1 MVFNL
6 AARIRR
12 ETHEGR
18 SYLVA
23 PVVLLT
29 EGVHEGSGGPLL
41 YSADKLKANPA
52 VWNHMPLVVY
62 HPEAN
67 GEPVSAR
74 SPGVLDS
81 RKVGLVFNASYDT
94 KLRAEAWFDELKTK
108 EVDVRVYNALVKGE
122 QMEVS
127 TGLYTNATDKVGEFG
142 GLKYQGEVND
152 IIPDHLAVLP
162 DKKGACSL
170 DRGCGLL
177 QNEAPVVTN
186 CNCKESNVDKKALI
200 DNLLT
205 LNSDWTAADRPV
217 LELMTPERIQ
227 KEIDKIKKP
236 APAPVANAAPPPPP
250 APQTGTTLESYLAAA
265 PVEIAGPLA
274 ELVANAAAAKAELI
288 AKIKLNQTGQEQML
302 SDSYLAAQ
310 PLAAL
315 KVIAN
320 ISSPRGVT
328 APAAQ
333 PNYGGQATV
342 PGVVTNTKQQA
353 LEPVEYDW
361 SK

>member
-1 MVFNL
+1 SEALMSATMQRMVFNL

-94 KLRAEAWFDELKTK
+94 KLRAEAWF
-108 EVDVRVYNALVKGE
+108 GE
-122 QMEVS
+122 
-127 TGLYTNATDKVGEFG
+127 
-142 GLKYQGEVND
+142 LKYQGEVND

-205 LNSDWTAADRPV
+205 L
-217 LELMTPERIQ
+217 
-227 KEIDKIKKP
+227 
-236 APAPVANAAPPPPP
+236 
-250 APQTGTTLESYLAAA
+250 
-265 PVEIAGPLA
+265 
-274 ELVANAAAAKAELI
+274 
-288 AKIKLNQTGQEQML
+288 
-302 SDSYLAAQ
+302 
-310 PLAAL
+310 
-315 KVIAN
+315 
-320 ISSPRGVT
+320 
-328 APAAQ
+328 
-333 PNYGGQATV
+333 
-342 PGVVTNTKQQA
+342 
-353 LEPVEYDW
+353 
-361 SK
+361 